1 MRLFALLLL
10 FMCAPECARDLAH
23 PKDCDGK
30 VVELNPA
37 DRITV
42 VLASS
47 QPLADTTREFGRA
60 LYGWQGRKEFR
71 VIVVVDLRKS
81 LGTLFKGWTVGKMK
95 ADLDEEAETLIP
107 WYRANQ
113 NPNNPRP
120 DLCGIADF
128 DGKATESLGWGS
140 DDTKMK
146 VSIFGKDRNVV
157 WSNVNLRT
165 PASLQAEIE
174 KLLGKPVPTPPDA
187 KPKKSRILMRKG

>member
-1 MRLFALLLL
+1 MRFALIAFLLMVTTVGAWE
-10 FMCAPECARDLAH
+10 FPR

-30 VVELNPA
+30 VVEFDPQG
-37 DRITV
+37 RITV

-47 QPLADTTREFGRA
+47 QSLADTTREFGRA
-60 LYGWQGRKEFR
+60 LYGWQGRREFR

-95 ADLDEEAETLIP
+95 ADLDEEAERLIP

-128 DGKATESLGWGS
+128 DGYVTNSLEWGS
-140 DDTKMK
+140 DEKKMK
-146 VSIFGKDRNVV
+146 VMIVGKNGEI
-157 WSNVNLRT
+157 WSEMDATSPKAMQDEVR
-165 PASLQAEIE
+165 
-174 KLLGKPVPTPPDA
+174 KLLGDPVLTPPEA
-187 KPKKSRILMRKG
+187 FPRKSRILMRKR

>member
-1 MRLFALLLL
+1 MRLFALALL
-10 FMCAPECARDLAH
+10 FMCAPLDAKELAH

-30 VVELNPA
+30 VVELNPTN
-37 DRITV
+37 RITV

-60 LYGWQGRKEFR
+60 VYGWQGRSEFR

-81 LGTLFKGWTVGKMK
+81 LGTLFKGWTVGKMR
-95 ADLDEEAETLIP
+95 ADLNEEAERLIP
-107 WYRANQ
+107 WYRANK

-128 DGKATESLGWGS
+128 DGKVTESLGWGS

-146 VSIFGKDRNVV
+146 VSIFGKNGDVV

-187 KPKKSRILMRKG
+187 IPKKSKILMRKG

>member
-1 MRLFALLLL
+1 MRLFAMALL
-10 FMCAPECARDLAH
+10 FMCASVGAKDLSH

-60 LYGWQGRKEFR
+60 VYGWQGRKEFR

-95 ADLDEEAETLIP
+95 ADLDEEAERLIP
-107 WYRANQ
+107 WYRANK
-113 NPNNPRP
+113 NLNNPRP

-128 DGKATESLGWGS
+128 DGKVTESLGWGS

-146 VSIFGKDRNVV
+146 VSIFGKDRDVV

-187 KPKKSRILMRKG
+187 IPKKSKILMRKG